1 MSDALVTKSMGLFLF
16 EVAGRGFSWSE
27 GILAL
32 AVTALVMLGLVLVEA
47 VHQPAKLRSVPPLS
61 PETTDEA
68 GVARSTNAGLFQD
81 LPRAERVAW
90 GRALFA
96 GLLATAVM
104 SALLAWVPSLGAPK
118 LDTAAMLA
126 TVLAGNVA
134 MGWAA
139 HFSLGVVLAAIYA
152 LWFCNAL
159 SGPTWI
165 RGAVYG
171 VLPFIAAQ
179 LVIIPMMGGGFFS
192 SAMPQAGALVL
203 LSFAAHVVY
212 GAVLGLVYGNPIFT
226 ELSSPS
232 PEVE

>member
-16 EVAGRGFSWSE
+16 EVAGRGFSWNE

-47 VHQPAKLRSVPPLS
+47 VHRPSKLRSAPPPL
-61 PETTDEA
+61 PATTDEA
-68 GVARSTNAGLFQD
+68 SAGRSTNAELFQD
-81 LPRAERVAW
+81 LPWAERVAW
-90 GRALFA
+90 GRAIFA

-126 TVLAGNVA
+126 TVMADNVA

-139 HFSLGVVLAAIYA
+139 HFTLGAVLAAIYA

-159 SGPTWI
+159 SGPTWV

-179 LVIIPMMGGGFFS
+179 LVIVPMMGGGFFS
-192 SAMPQAGALVL
+192 SSMPQAGALVL

-212 GAVLGLVYGNPIFT
+212 GAVLGLVYGNPIFA
-226 ELSSPS
+226 EPS
-232 PEVE
+232 APSLEAE

>member
-47 VHQPAKLRSVPPLS
+47 VHQPAKLRNAPPL
-61 PETTDEA
+61 PPPDEP
-68 GVARSTNAGLFQD
+68 GVARSTNAELFQD
-81 LPRAERVAW
+81 LPWAERVAW

-104 SALLAWVPSLGAPK
+104 SALLAWVASLGAPR
-118 LDTAAMLA
+118 LDTAAVLA

-139 HFSLGVVLAAIYA
+139 HFSLGVVLAGIYA
-152 LWFCNAL
+152 LWFCDAL
-159 SGPTWI
+159 PGPTWI

-179 LVIIPMMGGGFFS
+179 LVIVPMMGGGFFS
-192 SAMPQAGALVL
+192 SAMPQAGTLVL

-212 GAVLGLVYGNPIFT
+212 GAVLGLVYGNPIFA
-226 ELSSPS
+226 EPS
-232 PEVE
+232 APSHEAE